1 MLTILLVSFIG
12 ACVMPLLAYVVGRG
26 AGLLISLLPFGLLAA
41 FVSMASFVER
51 GWVRG
56 EAAEW
61 APWLGLD
68 FTLRLDGFSFLFCLL
83 ITGIGA
89 LVTGVIIRQPLVGV
103 LGFAIMFAGVLLA
116 VAPPRKGATIRESD
130 IPRAAKGR
138 GTSPRFMDTL
148 NDRWDKRQEGQG

>member
-12 ACVMPLLAYVVGRG
+12 ACVMPLLAYVIGRG
-26 AGLLISLLPFGLLAA
+26 AGLVISLLPFGLLAA

-89 LVTGVIIRQPLVGV
+89 LVTIYAGGYLTNKSPAERARFFCYILLFLTAMLGAV
-103 LGFAIMFAGVLLA
+103 LA
-116 VAPPRKGATIRESD
+116 
-130 IPRAAKGR
+130 
-138 GTSPRFMDTL
+138 
-148 NDRWDKRQEGQG
+148 